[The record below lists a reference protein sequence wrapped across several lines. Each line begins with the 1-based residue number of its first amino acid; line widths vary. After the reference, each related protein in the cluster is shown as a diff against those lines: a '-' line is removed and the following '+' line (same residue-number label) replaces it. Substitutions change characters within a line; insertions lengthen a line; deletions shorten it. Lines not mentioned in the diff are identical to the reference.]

1 MKKILLI
8 ATGGTIASVQTED
21 GMMPGLDG
29 KGLIERVPALKKI
42 CHIETL
48 ELMQLDST
56 NIQPEH
62 WVDMAHTIRD
72 NYDQY
77 DGFVI
82 SHGTDT
88 MAYTAAALY
97 YMLENLDKPV
107 VITGSQLSLT
117 EAGTD
122 APDNLITA
130 FTAATRGWP
139 GVYLAF
145 YGRLIQGNAA
155 KKLYTENF
163 HAFYSI
169 NVPEVALLKKGEL
182 QFNPEYD
189 AYRKEHGQKPS
200 TGGLVVHD
208 QLNTKV
214 SMVELTPGFDKNYL
228 KFLVEAGCQGIVLK
242 VFGSGGIPGTESP
255 GNILPCIDYAIS
267 HGVKVVA
274 TTQCVFDGTHMDR
287 YEVGLTALKHG
298 VESGGPL
305 TSEALIVKMM
315 LDLAPKA

>member
-29 KGLIERVPALKKI
+29 QGLIDRVPALKAI
-42 CHIETL
+42 CEIDTL

-62 WVDMAHTIRD
+62 WIDMARTIKN
-72 NYDQY
+72 NYDLY

-88 MAYTAAALY
+88 MAYSSAALY
-97 YMLENLDKPV
+97 YMLENLNKPV
-107 VITGSQLSLT
+107 VLTGSQLSLT
-117 EAGTD
+117 EDGTD

-130 FTAATRGWP
+130 FTAASTGRP

-145 YGRLIQGNAA
+145 YL
-155 KKLYTENF
+155 
-163 HAFYSI
+163 
-169 NVPEVALLKKGEL
+169 
-182 QFNPEYD
+182 
-189 AYRKEHGQKPS
+189 KEHAPKPA
-200 TGGLVVHD
+200 TGDLIIHD
-208 QLNTKV
+208 QLSKKV
-214 SMVELTPGFDKNYL
+214 VMIELTPGFDKNYI

-242 VFGSGGIPGTESP
+242 VFGSGGIPGVESP

-267 HGVKVVA
+267 HGVQVVA

-287 YEVGLTALKHG
+287 YEVGVTALKHG
-298 VESGGPL
+298 VKSGGPL

-315 LDLAPKA
+315 LELGRKQA

>member
-8 ATGGTIASVQTED
+8 ATGGTIASVQTAD

-29 KGLIERVPALKKI
+29 KGLIERVPALGKI
-42 CHIETL
+42 CDIATL

-62 WVDMAHTIRD
+62 WIQMAHAVQD
-72 NYDQY
+72 NYANY

-88 MAYTAAALY
+88 MAYSSSALY
-97 YMLENLDKPV
+97 YMLENLAKPV
-107 VITGSQLSLT
+107 VLTGSQLSLT
-117 EAGTD
+117 EEGSD

-130 FTAATRGWP
+130 FTAAAQGRP

-145 YGRLIQGNAA
+145 FGRLIQGNAV

-163 HAFYSI
+163 HAFHSI
-169 NVPEVALLKKGEL
+169 NVPEVAVLEKGQLK
-182 QFNPEYD
+182 FNPDYD
-189 AYRKEHGQKPS
+189 TYLKEHPHNQS
-200 TGGLVVHD
+200 GGDLIVHD

-214 SMVELTPGFDKNYL
+214 SIVELSPGFDKFYI
-228 KFLVEAGCQGIVLK
+228 KYLVEAGCEGIILK
-242 VFGSGGIPGTESP
+242 VFGSGGIPGVESS
-255 GNILPCIDYAIS
+255 GNILPCIDYAINK
-267 HGVKVVA
+267 GVRVIA
-274 TTQCVFDGTHMDR
+274 TTQCIYDGTHMDR

-298 VESGGPL
+298 VESGGDL
-305 TSEALIVKMM
+305 TSEALVVKLM
-315 LDLAPKA
+315 LELGKEK